1 MASSLRYR
9 DVVKR
14 WEAGYKIE
22 SQPSGGG
29 AWSAESPTVEPTW
42 DFADKNYRVAVD
54 STSITNVFINV
65 LTVAPTVAGDN
76 AVKHVL
82 DGPYATQAEADA
94 AADNAAYPR
103 TARLKHTWTNGAL
116 QT

>member
-1 MASSLRYR
+1 MPSSARYR
-9 DVVKR
+9 DIVKR

-42 DFADKNYRVAVD
+42 DFNDKNYRVAVD
-54 STSITNVFINV
+54 SASITNVFINV

-76 AVKHVL
+76 AIKHIL
-82 DGPYATQAEADA
+82 DGPYATQGEADSA
-94 AADNAAYPR
+94 ALIAAYPR
-103 TARLKHTWTNGAL
+103 TARLKHTWTNGAA